1 MKVRAVSENGTIRFL
16 IKTALEINLFGIA
29 RLDSTRLPYMVTLVT
44 IYGNR
49 CMGGRERSSEDHVI
63 GVVFDEESHGNIRF
77 YSFGRRYT
85 VLKQTPRM
93 PWHIHVCGSHRR
105 HMSGCRSWPSAGV
118 SRIESCTAV
127 VVRLCDGPREP
138 LPAAPHG
145 AQGALFLVFCF
156 LPPSYLLQSPGP
168 PTYRDF
174 KSQRPCAGSSYS

>member
-16 IKTALEINLFGIA
+16 IKNCVRNQSVWYRPVGF
-29 RLDSTRLPYMVTLVT
+29 RYVTIYGKLRF

-93 PWHIHVCGSHRR
+93 PWHNPVKCKNIGIGLLHVR
-105 HMSGCRSWPSAGV
+105 
-118 SRIESCTAV
+118 T
-127 VVRLCDGPREP
+127 
-138 LPAAPHG
+138 
-145 AQGALFLVFCF
+145 
-156 LPPSYLLQSPGP
+156 
-168 PTYRDF
+168 
-174 KSQRPCAGSSYS
+174 